1 MKIPKRVILV
11 SLYFAVMFAYAGAS
25 TYIFFFQHSR
35 TNIQALGWA
44 VVPRDG
50 RLVISAVTQN
60 GPAIALS
67 IGDEVVALGDNS
79 PQNLSQVTEFFKQ
92 VAPEGSYTVRV
103 RRAGKEEAFTL
114 RTARPPLSW
123 WVDVLLECVILPA
136 IFLSTGL
143 ALFLLKP
150 DDKQALILA
159 LLFGTLVS
167 AFPGTLN
174 QPWWLAVLIQ
184 IGAFIDNN
192 PAFPLFLHFCLVFPE
207 RSPLLRRYPRLEWY
221 IYLPFL
227 VFCTPVLM
235 ALRIP
240 WVHGVLVC
248 LSVFAGLLLLINQYR
263 HADQVARRR
272 VRVVMAA
279 FFVSAVPYLAYT
291 VFRLLHGVPP
301 LGSTGQWAW
310 LDVLGWVG
318 FLLVP
323 PAWAYAIVRHQ
334 VIPVSLIIRRS
345 VQYLFAKNALRIL
358 LALPLIGIVL
368 TVAANPQRT
377 LSEILFRNSIY
388 FYLLLF
394 VTAAVSLLFRRRLTN
409 WIDRKFFRE
418 QYKQDEIL
426 HGLIDEV
433 RKSDSIGEMARLVS
447 SKVDSAL
454 HPEQIYLFYRD
465 EEKRDFSLGFSSGGT
480 SRELRIPEEFRL
492 LRFMEDCGGAQS
504 FPFPQKNNLPQS
516 EKDWLTNLGTSLMVP
531 MTGTDERLAGL
542 LLLGPKKSEV
552 PYTKNDRELLETLA
566 DQIALAY
573 ENVRL
578 KERVDHERKIKQEVL
593 TRIDPQNFN
602 LLKECPACGTCYDRA
617 TQFCSLDQTEL
628 TLTLPVERTIE
639 SRYRLDKL
647 IGKGGMGAVYEA
659 LDTRMHRRVAVKILI
674 GSMFGNRQALSR
686 FEREA
691 QASARLNHPN
701 IIAVH
706 DYGVISSDGAYLVME
721 LARGENLR
729 SVIERERRISPQR
742 AADWFDQ
749 ILEGLKAAHGAGII
763 HRDLKPENILILKGN
778 EGRAHVLVLDFGL
791 AKIKHATTDSQSPTA
806 YFTEPGT
813 VMGTSGYMSPEQL
826 TGGAVDERSDL
837 FSIGVMIVEA
847 ITGKRPFPGKTHHEV
862 LTQILHN
869 SFQLYGNS
877 EAACRLGQ
885 VLKKCLAQDRA
896 ERYPAAEELQHE
908 LIPALR
914 EYQVSE
920 LYDVSDPEED
930 TAIL

>member
-1 MKIPKRVILV
+1 MKIQKRVILV
-11 SLYFAVMFAYAGAS
+11 SLYFAVMFAYAAAS
-25 TYIFFFQHSR
+25 AYIFFTQHSR
-35 TNIQALGWA
+35 TNIHAIGWTIT
-44 VVPRDG
+44 PRDG
-50 RLVISAVTQN
+50 RLFVSNVIQN
-60 GPAIALS
+60 GPAAALR
-67 IGDEVVALGDNS
+67 IEDEIVALDDKS
-79 PQNLSQVTEFFKQ
+79 AQSSTQVIEFFKRVQ
-92 VAPEGSYTVRV
+92 PGASYTIIV
-103 RRAGKEEAFTL
+103 RRAGQQEAFTL
-114 RTARPPLSW
+114 QTARPPLSW
-123 WVDVLLECVILPA
+123 WADIVLECVLLPA

-150 DDKQALILA
+150 YDKQALILA

-184 IGAFIDNN
+184 VGAFIDNN
-192 PAFPLFLHFCLVFPE
+192 PSFPLFLHFCLVFPE
-207 RSPLLRRYPRLEWY
+207 RSPLLKRYPRLEWY

-235 ALRIP
+235 ALKIP
-240 WVHGVLVC
+240 QVHGILVS
-248 LSVFAGLLLLINQYR
+248 LSVFAGMLLLINQYR
-263 HADQVARRR
+263 HSDQVSRRR
-272 VRVVMAA
+272 VRVVIGA
-279 FFVSAVPYLAYT
+279 FFVAALPYLVYT
-291 VFRLLHGVPP
+291 IFRLIEGVPP

-323 PAWAYAIVRHQ
+323 PAWAYAIVRHR
-334 VIPVSLIIRRS
+334 VIPVSLMIRRS

-368 TVAANPQRT
+368 TIAANPQRT

-388 FYLLLF
+388 FYLLFF
-394 VTAAVSLLFRRRLTN
+394 VTASISLLFRKRLTD

-418 QYKQDEIL
+418 QYKQEEIL

-433 RKSDSIGEMARLVS
+433 RRSDSIGEMARLVS

-454 HPEQIYLFYRD
+454 HPEHIYLFYRD
-465 EEKRDFSLGFSSGGT
+465 EAKRDFPLGFSSGG
-480 SRELRIPEEFRL
+480 SARELRIPEDFLL
-492 LRFMEDCGGAQS
+492 LRFMENCNSAQD
-504 FPFPQKNNLPQS
+504 FPVAQKNNLPQS

-552 PYTKNDRELLETLA
+552 PYTRNDRELLETLA

-593 TRIDPQNFN
+593 TRIDAQNFN
-602 LLKECPACGTCYDRA
+602 LLKECPACGRCYDRA
-617 TQFCSLDQTEL
+617 TEVCSEDRTEL
-628 TLTLPVERTIE
+628 TLTLPVERTID

-659 LDTRMHRRVAVKILI
+659 LDKRLNRRVAVKILI

-701 IIAVH
+701 IIPVH
-706 DYGVISSDGAYLVME
+706 DYGVLSADGAYLVME

-729 SVIERERRISPQR
+729 TVIERDRLISSQL

-749 ILEGLKAAHGAGII
+749 MLEGLKAAHSAGII
-763 HRDLKPENILILKGN
+763 HRDLKPENILIVKGDD
-778 EGRAHVLVLDFGL
+778 GRAKVIVLDFGL
-791 AKIKHATTDSQSPTA
+791 AKIKQSTPDSQSPTA
-806 YFTEPGT
+806 YFTAPGT
-813 VMGTSGYMSPEQL
+813 VMGTCGYISPEQL
-826 TGGAVDERSDL
+826 SGGTVDERSDL
-837 FSIGVMIVEA
+837 FSIGVMAVEA
-847 ITGKRPFPGKTHHEV
+847 ITGKRPFPGKTHQEV
-862 LTQILHN
+862 LHQILHS
-869 SFQLYGNS
+869 SFQLQGNS
-877 EAACRLGQ
+877 EGARRLAR
-885 VLKKCLAQDRA
+885 VLQKCLAKDSA
-896 ERYPAAEELQHE
+896 ERYRTAEELQSE

-914 EYQVSE
+914 EYE
-920 LYDVSDPEED
+920 ISDRYVGSHPGGD
-930 TAIL
+930 TAVL

>member
-1 MKIPKRVILV
+1 MRIPKRVILV

-25 TYIFFFQHSR
+25 AYIFFTQHSR
-35 TNIQALGWA
+35 TNIQAVGWA
-44 VVPRDG
+44 VAPSDG
-50 RLVISAVTQN
+50 PLLVSNVIHN
-60 GPAIALS
+60 GPATALR
-67 IGDEVVALGDNS
+67 IGDEIVALNDKS
-79 PQNLSQVTEFFKQ
+79 PQSPAQVIEFFQ
-92 VAPEGSYTVRV
+92 QLEAGASYSISV
-103 RRAGKEEAFTL
+103 RRAGQPEVFTL
-114 RTARPPLSW
+114 QTARPPLSW
-123 WVDVLLECVILPA
+123 WADVVLECVILPA

-143 ALFLLKP
+143 ILFLLRP

-184 IGAFIDNN
+184 VGAFIDNN
-192 PAFPLFLHFCLVFPE
+192 PSFPLFIHFCLVFPE
-207 RSPLLRRYPRLEWY
+207 RSPLLKRYPRLEWY

-227 VFCTPVLM
+227 ILCTPVLM
-235 ALRIP
+235 ALKIP
-240 WVHGVLVC
+240 WVHGVLVS
-248 LSVFAGLLLLINQYR
+248 LSVLAGLLLLINQYQ
-263 HADQVARRR
+263 HSDQVARRR
-272 VRVVMAA
+272 VRVVIAA

-291 VFRLLHGVPP
+291 IFRLIKGVPP

-318 FLLVP
+318 FILVP
-323 PAWAYAIVRHQ
+323 PAWAYAIVRHR
-334 VIPVSLIIRRS
+334 VIPVSLLIRRS

-368 TVAANPQRT
+368 TAAANPQRT

-394 VTAAVSLLFRRRLTN
+394 ATAAVSLLFRKRLTN

-418 QYKQDEIL
+418 QYRQEEIL
-426 HGLIDEV
+426 HSLIDEV

-454 HPEQIYLFYRD
+454 HPEHIYLFYRD
-465 EEKRDFSLGFSSGGT
+465 EEKHEFSLGFSSGGT
-480 SRELRIPEEFRL
+480 SRELHIPEDFWV
-492 LRFMEDCGGAQS
+492 LRFMEDCGSAQD
-504 FPFPQKNNLPQS
+504 FPLPQKTKLPPN
-516 EKDWLTNLGTSLMVP
+516 ENEWLTNLGTSLMVP
-531 MTGTDERLAGL
+531 MTGTDDRLAGL

-566 DQIALAY
+566 DQIALAH

-578 KERVDHERKIKQEVL
+578 KERVHHERKIKQEVL
-593 TRIDPQNFN
+593 TRIDAQNFN
-602 LLKECPACGTCYDRA
+602 LLKECPACGTCYDRVKEVCA
-617 TQFCSLDQTEL
+617 VDGTEL
-628 TLTLPVERTIE
+628 TLTLPVERTID

-659 LDTRMHRRVAVKILI
+659 LDTRLNRRVAIKILI

-706 DYGVISSDGAYLVME
+706 DYGVIYSDGAYLVME
-721 LARGENLR
+721 LAPGENLR
-729 SVIERERRISPQR
+729 SIMERGLISPQV

-749 ILEGLKAAHGAGII
+749 MLAGLKAAHAAGII
-763 HRDLKPENILILKGN
+763 HRDLKPENILILKGH
-778 EGRAHVLVLDFGL
+778 EGPAQVRILDFGL
-791 AKIKHATTDSQSPTA
+791 AKIKQAIPDLQSSTV
-806 YFTEPGT
+806 YFTAPGT
-813 VMGTSGYMSPEQL
+813 VMGTCGYMSPEQL
-826 TGGAVDERSDL
+826 TGGAVDERSDF
-837 FSIGVMIVEA
+837 FSIGVMVVEA
-847 ITGKRPFPGKTHHEV
+847 ITGKRPFPGKTHNEV

-869 SFQLYGNS
+869 SFQIQGNS
-877 EAACRLGQ
+877 KGARRLDR
-885 VLKKCLAQDRA
+885 VLQKCLAKNGA
-896 ERYPAAEELQHE
+896 ERYRTAEELQRE
-908 LIPALR
+908 LVPALR
-914 EYQVSE
+914 QYEITNRYVATGLQ
-920 LYDVSDPEED
+920 ED